1 MAWAASASRNFA
13 VRESGP
19 VASIEESVSKTGLKS
34 GEGTAGSMMRRIVN
48 TASRAVTGE
57 PSSQTAPARSVSR
70 TSRPS
75 GETS

>member
-1 MAWAASASRNFA
+1 MAWAASGSRNFA
-13 VRESGP
+13 VKESGP
-19 VASIEESVSKTGLKS
+19 VASIAARVSKTGLNS
-34 GEGTAGSMMRRIVN
+34 GDGTAGSMTRRIVN